1 MNYLYGWLGAGAL
14 TLVVVLGAHLMSAER
29 KSESIQDILEAINP
43 ERRKLSY
50 RVLNDV
56 VAPALAGILIV
67 IAWPIALFV
76 KVKEWVRPDDKDK
89 RRDQTEKQFS
99 VDSSHLKE
107 RLSVQEIERREMVID
122 PLHAAPALPFGHLH
136 NTWCTLIEGLTSESE
151 LWSFSAIW
159 ECGWGARELREGYVV
174 VRNGV
179 PGAFLMTVW
188 TQLENKK

>member
-29 KSESIQDILEAINP
+29 KSESIQDILAAINP

-107 RLSVQEIERREMVID
+107 RLSVQEIERREMVMD

-136 NTWCTLIEGLTSESE
+136 RNWSALIEDLGTDCE
-151 LWSFSAIW
+151 LWSLTAIW
-159 ECGWGARELREGYVV
+159 KAGWGANELREGYVL
-174 VRNGV
+174 VREGV

-188 TQLENKK
+188 STIEK

>member
-67 IAWPIALFV
+67 IA
-76 KVKEWVRPDDKDK
+76 
-89 RRDQTEKQFS
+89 
-99 VDSSHLKE
+99 
-107 RLSVQEIERREMVID
+107 
-122 PLHAAPALPFGHLH
+122 
-136 NTWCTLIEGLTSESE
+136 
-151 LWSFSAIW
+151 
-159 ECGWGARELREGYVV
+159 
-174 VRNGV
+174 
-179 PGAFLMTVW
+179 
-188 TQLENKK
+188 

>member
-76 KVKEWVRPDDKDK
+76 KVKEWVRPDYKDE
-89 RRDQTEKQFS
+89 RHDHSEKQFS
-99 VDSSHLKE
+99 VDQSHLKE
-107 RLSVQEIERREMVID
+107 RLSVQQIERREMVMD

-136 NTWCTLIEGLTSESE
+136 RNWSALIEDLGTDCE

-159 ECGWGARELREGYVV
+159 KAGWGANELREGYVL
-174 VRNGV
+174 VREGV

-188 TQLENKK
+188 STIEK